1 MELGRM
7 DGGSLGRARQEEVLD
22 GGGGVKAAFIETVR
36 MVERLHRQCLEVI
49 KAEIDQKGIRDLN
62 NVQALILFNIGDGEV
77 SIGELTQRGYY
88 LGSNVSYNVKKLVKN
103 GYLVQERS
111 PHDRRSTHVRA
122 SEKGLATSTISS
134 SIRQGRSARSGSGS
148 PSCSR
153 SAACLPSCCVTGRHR
168 ANIGPYDEAQAV
180 AGDAHIGSLV
190 PCLDLAL
197 QLRRMRLEGPPPSA

>member
-1 MELGRM
+1 M

-88 LGSNVSYNVKKLVKN
+88 LGSNVSYNVKKLVEN
-103 GYLVQERS
+103 ATVQS
-111 PHDRRSTHVRA
+111 A
-122 SEKGLATSTISS
+122 S
-134 SIRQGRSARSGSGS
+134 
-148 PSCSR
+148 
-153 SAACLPSCCVTGRHR
+153 
-168 ANIGPYDEAQAV
+168 
-180 AGDAHIGSLV
+180 
-190 PCLDLAL
+190 
-197 QLRRMRLEGPPPSA
+197 